1 MNNIIPI
8 KERLAQKSAIS
19 GKAGAAIMSD
29 MLNDEKIMNL
39 VTTHYNSITCENEMK
54 PEIILGDKP
63 AFRVDSEERICIDKN
78 DDPVLILDFSRADK
92 IMDYIKIY
100 NEKNTDDSTL
110 CFADLFLIRLWTEGA
125 GSDSNE
131 NF

>member
-1 MNNIIPI
+1 MKDIMPI

-63 AFRVDSEERICIDKN
+63 AFRVDSEERISIDKN

-100 NEKNTDDSTL
+100 NEKNTM
-110 CFADLFLIRLWTEGA
+110 IRYG
-125 GSDSNE
+125 
-131 NF
+131 